1 MYGFKKLQLQ
11 REVRNG
17 KVVFLLFCNFTNTQ
31 KNNFTIPQFYNS
43 LKHQ

>member
-17 KVVFLLFCNFTNTQ
+17 KVVFFCVFVKLQNNKKTTLRFH
-31 KNNFTIPQFYNS
+31 NFTI
-43 LKHQ
+43 H